1 MKKHY
6 LALIIAASLG
16 LTACGG
22 DSKTTGTPTVNPNIA
37 DSLKAETKVNFD
49 IISNPTAPIIVMP
62 TYLAMDQQDGTLSVE
77 SSAVDPTNLGDPL
90 VAMGETDGWSTS
102 QPIQI
107 SFTGNPLDPTTGSD
121 SFHLIKSGDP
131 TNLADTTQP
140 TELVADVDYKVM
152 ISGDTLTAILLKP
165 LDPASNYMFAVTNDL
180 LDSKGN
186 PVGMSNSYAAIK
198 ATTPPPSSALLPAQ
212 AITHATENEFSQV
225 GVDKSKIIFSSWFTT
240 ASVGDVLFAAKSATA
255 LAIQNGAE
263 SVWKGTAKAEDIT
276 PSQLSSLFKIDLPT
290 DAGKTVEGKGEI
302 YKGNITLPY
311 YLDIRPDHF
320 LTTPWQ
326 SGMPSLAKIQ
336 YVLTHGSD
344 ADKQAVQQQLNDLGV
359 DPQDLA
365 VVATDPKAQVRVL
378 SALTGAKITLA
389 DGKQLD
395 PQRIITRY
403 SPVPELKSV
412 QTFEYTLVLPT
423 KAECQQP
430 LTNAVTIY
438 QHGVTSSKDT
448 LTNEITIDQQS
459 RTNSKETQ
467 IKTTL
472 ADQLIG
478 NQCRAIFAIN
488 HPLHGDRGVAGQ
500 NAAENPSMYLNLASL
515 TVARDN
521 LRQSVTDVIN
531 LRASIGKIFAQMA
544 QAQMAQDPESIA
556 SLGVLNRLDPNVGVN
571 FVGHSLGA
579 ITGVDVANIANRSIG
594 NEVADKTFFNID
606 AVALANP
613 GAEIPYLLLNSQGFS
628 PLIKGSIVASVNKQ
642 FAAQCKADGKD
653 LNDCYSD
660 YEQALITAG
669 TPESLATLQA
679 LYASF
684 NQFAFAAQTVMD
696 TVDPINHSA
705 FVPKELP
712 VYLAQVKND
721 LVIPNYTPLGQTV
734 AGTDIPVP
742 YSPFTGTT
750 PLLKTLALTPTTVS
764 IKDTVVRNAALFN
777 AGGHSSL
784 LDPTPSGAVT
794 AEMQSEVYSFI
805 SSNGKELTISDNSVL
820 ESQP

>member
-22 DSKTTGTPTVNPNIA
+22 DSKTTGTPTVNPDIA

-212 AITHATENEFSQV
+212 AITHATENKFSQV

-263 SVWKGTAKAEDIT
+263 NVWKGTAKAEDIT

-423 KAECQQP
+423 KEECQQP
-430 LTNAVTIY
+430 FTNAVTIY
-438 QHGVTSSKDT
+438 QHGVTSSKET
-448 LTNEITIDQQS
+448 LTKS
-459 RTNSKETQ
+459 
-467 IKTTL
+467 TL

-500 NAAENPSMYLNLASL
+500 NAATNPSMYLNLASL

-544 QAQMAQDPESIA
+544 QDPESIA
-556 SLGVLNRLDPNVGVN
+556 SLGVLKRLDPTMGVN

-594 NEVADKTFFNID
+594 NEVADQTFFNID

-628 PLIKGSIVASVNKQ
+628 PLIKGSIVASVDKQ
-642 FAAQCKADGKD
+642 FAAQCGNTNLGVCYAVYQNK
-653 LNDCYSD
+653 LIND
-660 YEQALITAG
+660 G

-721 LVIPNYTPLGQTV
+721 QVIPNYTPLGQTV

-777 AGGHSSL
+777 AGVHSSL
-784 LDPTPSGAVT
+784 LDPKPSEAVT
-794 AEMQSEVYSFI
+794 AEMQSEVHSFI

-820 ESQP
+820 DSQP

>member
-22 DSKTTGTPTVNPNIA
+22 DSKTTGTPTVNPDIA

-107 SFTGNPLDPTTGSD
+107 NFTGNPLDPTTGSD

-131 TNLADTTQP
+131 TNQADTTQP
-140 TELVADVDYKVM
+140 TELVAGVDYQVM

-212 AITHATENEFSQV
+212 AITHATENEFAQV

-263 SVWKGTAKAEDIT
+263 NVWKGTAKAEDIT
-276 PSQLSSLFKIDLPT
+276 PSQLSSLFKIGSPT
-290 DAGKTVEGKGEI
+290 KAGKTVEGKGEI

-423 KAECQQP
+423 KEECQQP

-438 QHGVTSSKDT
+438 QHGVTSSKET
-448 LTNEITIDQQS
+448 LTKS
-459 RTNSKETQ
+459 
-467 IKTTL
+467 TL

-544 QAQMAQDPESIA
+544 QAPESIT
-556 SLGVLNRLDPNVGVN
+556 SLGALSRLNPTVGVN

-594 NEVADKTFFNID
+594 NEVADQTFFNID

-642 FAAQCKADGKD
+642 FAAQCGNTNLGVCYAVYQNK
-653 LNDCYSD
+653 LIND
-660 YEQALITAG
+660 G

-750 PLLKTLALTPTTVS
+750 PLLKTLALTPTTES
-764 IKDTVVRNAALFN
+764 IQDTVVRNAALFN

-784 LDPTPSGAVT
+784 LDPTPSGTVT
-794 AEMQSEVYSFI
+794 AEMQSEVHSFI

>member
-16 LTACGG
+16 LTACGS
-22 DSKTTGTPTVNPNIA
+22 DSKTTGTPTVNPDIA

-49 IISNPTAPIIVMP
+49 IISNPSAPIIVMP
-62 TYLAMDQQDGTLSVE
+62 TYLAMDQQDGTLNVE

-107 SFTGNPLDPTTGSD
+107 NFTGNPLDPTTGSD

-131 TNLADTTQP
+131 TNQAYTTQP
-140 TELVADVDYKVM
+140 TELVAGVDYQVM

-212 AITHATENEFSQV
+212 AITHATENEFAQV

-276 PSQLSSLFKIDLPT
+276 PSQLSSLFKIGSPT
-290 DAGKTVEGKGEI
+290 KAGKTVEGKGEI

-344 ADKQAVQQQLNDLGV
+344 ADKQAVQQQLNDLDV

-423 KAECQQP
+423 KTACQKSF
-430 LTNAVTIY
+430 TNAVTIY
-438 QHGVTSSKDT
+438 QHGVTSSKET
-448 LTNEITIDQQS
+448 LTDS
-459 RTNSKETQ
+459 A
-467 IKTTL
+467 L

-478 NQCRAIFAIN
+478 DQCRAIFAIN

-531 LRASIGKIFAQMA
+531 LRVSIGKIF
-544 QAQMAQDPESIA
+544 AQMAQDPESIA
-556 SLGVLNRLDPNVGVN
+556 SLGVLKRLDPNVGVN

-579 ITGVDVANIANRSIG
+579 ITGVDVANVANRSIG
-594 NEVADKTFFNID
+594 NEVADKTLFNID

-613 GAEIPYLLLNSQGFS
+613 GAEIPYLLLNSQDFS
-628 PLIKGSIVASVNKQ
+628 PLIKGSIVAGVNKQ

-750 PLLKTLALTPTTVS
+750 SLLKTSALTPTTVS
-764 IKDTVVRNAALFN
+764 IKDTVVRNATLFN
-777 AGGHSSL
+777 AGVHSSL
-784 LDPTPSGAVT
+784 LDPKPSKAVT
-794 AEMQSEVYSFI
+794 AEMQSEVHSFI

-820 ESQP
+820 DSQP

>member
-16 LTACGG
+16 LTACGS
-22 DSKTTGTPTVNPNIA
+22 DSKTTGTPTVNPDIA

-49 IISNPTAPIIVMP
+49 IISNPSAPIIVMP

-107 SFTGNPLDPTTGSD
+107 NFTGNPLDPTTGSD

-140 TELVADVDYKVM
+140 TELVLGVDYKVM

-263 SVWKGTAKAEDIT
+263 NVWKGTAKAEDIT

-290 DAGKTVEGKGEI
+290 DAGKTVDGKGEI

-423 KAECQQP
+423 KDECQQP

-438 QHGVTSSKDT
+438 QHGVTSSKET
-448 LTNEITIDQQS
+448 LTKS
-459 RTNSKETQ
+459 
-467 IKTTL
+467 TL

-544 QAQMAQDPESIA
+544 QTPESIA
-556 SLGVLNRLDPNVGVN
+556 SLGVLNRLDPSVGVN

-594 NEVADKTFFNID
+594 NEAADQNFFNID

-628 PLIKGSIVASVNKQ
+628 PLIKGSIVASVDKK
-642 FAAQCKADGKD
+642 FAAQCGNTNLGVCYAVYQNK
-653 LNDCYSD
+653 LIND
-660 YEQALITAG
+660 G

-750 PLLKTLALTPTTVS
+750 PLLKTLALTPTTDS
-764 IKDTVVRNAALFN
+764 IQGTVVRNAALFN

-794 AEMQSEVYSFI
+794 AEMQSEVHSFI

-820 ESQP
+820 DSQP

>member
-16 LTACGG
+16 LTACGS
-22 DSKTTGTPTVNPNIA
+22 DSKTTGTPTVNPDIA

-49 IISNPTAPIIVMP
+49 IISNPSAPIIVMP

-107 SFTGNPLDPTTGSD
+107 NFTGNPLDPTTGSD

-140 TELVADVDYKVM
+140 TELVAGVDYKVM

-263 SVWKGTAKAEDIT
+263 NVWKGTAKAEDIT

-438 QHGVTSSKDT
+438 QHGVTSSKET
-448 LTNEITIDQQS
+448 LTDS
-459 RTNSKETQ
+459 
-467 IKTTL
+467 TL

-500 NAAENPSMYLNLASL
+500 NAATNPSMYLNLASL

-544 QAQMAQDPESIA
+544 QAPKSIA

-594 NEVADKTFFNID
+594 NEVADQTFFNID

-642 FAAQCKADGKD
+642 FAAQCGNTNLGVCYAVYQNK
-653 LNDCYSD
+653 LIND
-660 YEQALITAG
+660 G

-721 LVIPNYTPLGQTV
+721 QVIPNYTPLGQTV
-734 AGTDIPVP
+734 ASTDIPVP

-750 PLLKTLALTPTTVS
+750 PLLKTLALTPTTVP

-784 LDPTPSGAVT
+784 LNPTPSGAVT
-794 AEMQSEVYSFI
+794 AEMQSEVHSFI
-805 SSNGKELTISDNSVL
+805 SSNGKELTINNHSVL
-820 ESQP
+820 DSQP

>member
-22 DSKTTGTPTVNPNIA
+22 DSKTTGTPTVNPDIA

-107 SFTGNPLDPTTGSD
+107 SFTGNPLDSTTGSD

-212 AITHATENEFSQV
+212 AITHATENEFAQI

-263 SVWKGTAKAEDIT
+263 SVWKGTAKAENIT
-276 PSQLSSLFKIDLPT
+276 PSQLNSLFKIDLPAYVRET
-290 DAGKTVEGKGEI
+290 KEHKGKI

-336 YVLTHGSD
+336 YILTHGND

-359 DPQDLA
+359 EPQDLA

-389 DGKQLD
+389 NGKQLD

-423 KAECQQP
+423 KTACQKSF
-430 LTNAVTIY
+430 TNAVTIY
-438 QHGVTSSKDT
+438 QHGVTSSKET
-448 LTNEITIDQQS
+448 LTDS
-459 RTNSKETQ
+459 A
-467 IKTTL
+467 L

-478 NQCRAIFAIN
+478 DQCRAIFAIN

-500 NAAENPSMYLNLASL
+500 NAATNPSMYLNLASL

-544 QAQMAQDPESIA
+544 QAPESIT
-556 SLGVLNRLDPNVGVN
+556 SLGALSRLNPTVGVN

-594 NEVADKTFFNID
+594 NEVADQTFFNID

-642 FAAQCKADGKD
+642 FAAQCGNTNLGVCYAVYQNK
-653 LNDCYSD
+653 LIND
-660 YEQALITAG
+660 G

-750 PLLKTLALTPTTVS
+750 PLLKTLALTPTTES
-764 IKDTVVRNAALFN
+764 IQDTVVRNAALFN

-784 LDPTPSGAVT
+784 LDPTPSGTVT
-794 AEMQSEVYSFI
+794 AEMQSEVHSFI

>member
-22 DSKTTGTPTVNPNIA
+22 DSKTTGTPTVNPDIA

-131 TNLADTTQP
+131 TNLANTTQP
-140 TELVADVDYKVM
+140 TELVAGVDYQVM
-152 ISGDTLTAILLKP
+152 ISGDTFTAILLKP

-212 AITHATENEFSQV
+212 AITHATENEFAQI

-276 PSQLSSLFKIDLPT
+276 PSQLSSLFKIGSPT
-290 DAGKTVEGKGEI
+290 KAGKTVEGKGEI

-326 SGMPSLAKIQ
+326 SSMPSLAKIQ
-336 YVLTHGSD
+336 YVLTHGND

-438 QHGVTSSKDT
+438 QHGVTSSKET
-448 LTNEITIDQQS
+448 LTKS
-459 RTNSKETQ
+459 A
-467 IKTTL
+467 L

-531 LRASIGKIFAQMA
+531 LRASIGKIFT
-544 QAQMAQDPESIA
+544 QMAQDPESIA

-579 ITGVDVANIANRSIG
+579 ITGVDVANVANRSIG

-653 LNDCYSD
+653 LDDCYSD

-684 NQFAFAAQTVMD
+684 SQFAFAAQTVMD

-721 LVIPNYTPLGQTV
+721 QVIPNYTPLGQTV

-750 PLLKTLALTPTTVS
+750 PLLKTLALTPTTES
-764 IKDTVVRNAALFN
+764 IKDTVIRNAALFN
-777 AGGHSSL
+777 AGSHSSL

-794 AEMQSEVYSFI
+794 AEMQSEVHSFI

>member
-22 DSKTTGTPTVNPNIA
+22 DSKTTGTPTVNPDIA

-107 SFTGNPLDPTTGSD
+107 NFTGNPLDPTTGSD

-140 TELVADVDYKVM
+140 TELVAGIDYKVM

-186 PVGMSNSYAAIK
+186 PVGMSNSYATIK

-212 AITHATENEFSQV
+212 AITHATENEFAQI

-263 SVWKGTAKAEDIT
+263 SVWKDTAKAEDIT
-276 PSQLSSLFKIDLPT
+276 PSQLSSLFKIGSPT

-302 YKGNITLPY
+302 YKGSITLPY

-378 SALTGAKITLA
+378 SALTGAKIILA

-423 KAECQQP
+423 KTACQKSF
-430 LTNAVTIY
+430 TNAVTIY
-438 QHGVTSSKDT
+438 QHGVTSSKET
-448 LTNEITIDQQS
+448 LTDS
-459 RTNSKETQ
+459 A
-467 IKTTL
+467 L

-478 NQCRAIFAIN
+478 DQCRAIFAIN

-500 NAAENPSMYLNLASL
+500 NAATNPSMYLNLASL

-531 LRASIGKIFAQMA
+531 LRASIGKIFT
-544 QAQMAQDPESIA
+544 QMAQDPESIA
-556 SLGVLNRLDPNVGVN
+556 SLGVLNRLNPTMGVN

-642 FAAQCKADGKD
+642 FAAQCKADGKALD
-653 LNDCYSD
+653 DCYSD

>member
-22 DSKTTGTPTVNPNIA
+22 DSKTTGTPTVNPDIA

-107 SFTGNPLDPTTGSD
+107 NFTGNPLDPTTGSD

-131 TNLADTTQP
+131 TNQADTTQP
-140 TELVADVDYKVM
+140 TELVAGVDYQVM

-212 AITHATENEFSQV
+212 AITHATENEFAQV

-263 SVWKGTAKAEDIT
+263 NVWKGTAKAEDIT
-276 PSQLSSLFKIDLPT
+276 PSQLSSLFKIGSPT
-290 DAGKTVEGKGEI
+290 KAGKTVEGKGEI

-438 QHGVTSSKDT
+438 QHGVTSSKET
-448 LTNEITIDQQS
+448 LTDS
-459 RTNSKETQ
+459 
-467 IKTTL
+467 TL

-500 NAAENPSMYLNLASL
+500 NAEKNPSMYLNLASL

-544 QAQMAQDPESIA
+544 RAPESIA
-556 SLGVLNRLDPNVGVN
+556 SLGVLNRLKPSVGVN

-594 NEVADKTFFNID
+594 NEVADQTFFNID

-628 PLIKGSIVASVNKQ
+628 PLIKGSIVASVDKQ
-642 FAAQCKADGKD
+642 FAAQCGNTNLGVCYAMYQNK
-653 LNDCYSD
+653 LIND
-660 YEQALITAG
+660 G

-750 PLLKTLALTPTTVS
+750 PLLKTLALTPTTES
-764 IKDTVVRNAALFN
+764 IQDTVVRNAALFN

-784 LDPTPSGAVT
+784 LDPTPSGTVT
-794 AEMQSEVYSFI
+794 AEMQSEVHSFI

>member
-22 DSKTTGTPTVNPNIA
+22 DSKTTGTPTVNPDIA

-107 SFTGNPLDPTTGSD
+107 NFTGNPLDPTTGSN

-140 TELVADVDYKVM
+140 TELVAGVDYQVM

-198 ATTPPPSSALLPAQ
+198 AATPPPSSALLPAQ
-212 AITHATENEFSQV
+212 AVTHATENEFAQV

-240 ASVGDVLFAAKSATA
+240 TSVGDVLFAAKSATA

-403 SPVPELKSV
+403 SPVPKLKSV

-448 LTNEITIDQQS
+448 LTNEITIHQQS
-459 RTNSKETQ
+459 RTNSKDTQ

-478 NQCRAIFAIN
+478 DQCRAIFAIN

-500 NAAENPSMYLNLASL
+500 NAATNPSMYLNLASL

-544 QAQMAQDPESIA
+544 QAPESIA
-556 SLGVLNRLDPNVGVN
+556 SLGVLKRLNPTMGVN

-594 NEVADKTFFNID
+594 NEVADQTFFNID

-613 GAEIPYLLLNSQGFS
+613 GAEIPYLLLNSQEFS
-628 PLIKGSIVASVNKQ
+628 SLIKGSIVASVDKQ
-642 FAAQCKADGKD
+642 FAAQCGNTNLGVCYAVYQNK
-653 LNDCYSD
+653 LIND
-660 YEQALITAG
+660 G

-721 LVIPNYTPLGQTV
+721 QVIPNYTPLGQTV
-734 AGTDIPVP
+734 ASTDIPVP

-750 PLLKTLALTPTTVS
+750 PLLKTLALTPTTVP

-784 LDPTPSGAVT
+784 LNPTPSGAVT
-794 AEMQSEVYSFI
+794 AEMQSEVHSFI
-805 SSNGKELTISDNSVL
+805 SSNGKELTISNHSVL
-820 ESQP
+820 DSQP

>member
-22 DSKTTGTPTVNPNIA
+22 DSKTTGTPTINPDIA

-131 TNLADTTQP
+131 TNQTDTTQP
-140 TELVADVDYKVM
+140 TELVAGVDYQVI

-212 AITHATENEFSQV
+212 AITHATENEFAQV

-276 PSQLSSLFKIDLPT
+276 PSQLSSLFKIGSPT
-290 DAGKTVEGKGEI
+290 DTGKTIDGKGEI

-344 ADKQAVQQQLNDLGV
+344 ADKQAVQQQLNALGI

-438 QHGVTSSKDT
+438 QHGVTSSKET
-448 LTNEITIDQQS
+448 LTDS
-459 RTNSKETQ
+459 A
-467 IKTTL
+467 L

-478 NQCRAIFAIN
+478 DQCRAIFAIN

-500 NAAENPSMYLNLASL
+500 NAATNPSMYLNLASL

-544 QAQMAQDPESIA
+544 QAPESIA
-556 SLGVLNRLDPNVGVN
+556 SLGVLKRLNPTMGVN

-594 NEVADKTFFNID
+594 NEVADQTFFNID

-628 PLIKGSIVASVNKQ
+628 PLIKGSIVASVDKQ
-642 FAAQCKADGKD
+642 FAAQCGNTNLGVCYALYQNK
-653 LNDCYSD
+653 LIND
-660 YEQALITAG
+660 G

-777 AGGHSSL
+777 AGVHSSL
-784 LDPTPSGAVT
+784 LDPKPSEAVT
-794 AEMQSEVYSFI
+794 AEMQSEVHSFI

-820 ESQP
+820 DSQP

>member
-1 MKKHY
+1 
-6 LALIIAASLG
+6 
-16 LTACGG
+16 
-22 DSKTTGTPTVNPNIA
+22 
-37 DSLKAETKVNFD
+37 
-49 IISNPTAPIIVMP
+49 
-62 TYLAMDQQDGTLSVE
+62 
-77 SSAVDPTNLGDPL
+77 
-90 VAMGETDGWSTS
+90 
-102 QPIQI
+102 
-107 SFTGNPLDPTTGSD
+107 
-121 SFHLIKSGDP
+121 
-131 TNLADTTQP
+131 
-140 TELVADVDYKVM
+140 
-152 ISGDTLTAILLKP
+152 
-165 LDPASNYMFAVTNDL
+165 
-180 LDSKGN
+180 
-186 PVGMSNSYAAIK
+186 MSN
-198 ATTPPPSSALLPAQ
+198 
-212 AITHATENEFSQV
+212 
-225 GVDKSKIIFSSWFTT
+225 
-240 ASVGDVLFAAKSATA
+240 
-255 LAIQNGAE
+255 
-263 SVWKGTAKAEDIT
+263 
-276 PSQLSSLFKIDLPT
+276 
-290 DAGKTVEGKGEI
+290 
-302 YKGNITLPY
+302 
-311 YLDIRPDHF
+311 
-320 LTTPWQ
+320 
-326 SGMPSLAKIQ
+326 
-336 YVLTHGSD
+336 
-344 ADKQAVQQQLNDLGV
+344 
-359 DPQDLA
+359 PQDLA
-365 VVATDPKAQVRVL
+365 VVATNPKAQVRVL
-378 SALTGAKITLA
+378 SALTGAKIILA

-412 QTFEYTLVLPT
+412 QTFEYILVLPT

-430 LTNAVTIY
+430 FTNAVTIY
-438 QHGVTSSKDT
+438 QHGVTSSKET
-448 LTNEITIDQQS
+448 LTNS
-459 RTNSKETQ
+459 
-467 IKTTL
+467 TL

-488 HPLHGDRGVAGQ
+488 HPLHGDCGVAGQ
-500 NAAENPSMYLNLASL
+500 NAATNPSMYLNLASL

-544 QAQMAQDPESIA
+544 QAPESIA
-556 SLGVLNRLDPNVGVN
+556 SLGVLKRLNPTMGVN

-594 NEVADKTFFNID
+594 NEVANQTFFNID

-628 PLIKGSIVASVNKQ
+628 PLIKGSIVASVDKQ
-642 FAAQCKADGKD
+642 FAAQCGNTNLGVCYAVYQNK
-653 LNDCYSD
+653 LIND
-660 YEQALITAG
+660 G

-777 AGGHSSL
+777 AGVHSSL
-784 LDPTPSGAVT
+784 LDPKPSEAVT
-794 AEMQSEVYSFI
+794 AEMQSEVHSFI

-820 ESQP
+820 DSQP

>member
-22 DSKTTGTPTVNPNIA
+22 DSKTTGTPTVNPDIA

-212 AITHATENEFSQV
+212 AITHATENEFAQV

-276 PSQLSSLFKIDLPT
+276 PSQLSSLFKIGSPT
-290 DAGKTVEGKGEI
+290 KAGKTVEGKGEI

-336 YVLTHGSD
+336 YVLTHGND

-438 QHGVTSSKDT
+438 QHGVTSSKET
-448 LTNEITIDQQS
+448 LTKS
-459 RTNSKETQ
+459 A
-467 IKTTL
+467 L

-478 NQCRAIFAIN
+478 DQCRAIFAIN

-500 NAAENPSMYLNLASL
+500 NAATNPSMYLNLASL

-544 QAQMAQDPESIA
+544 QAPESIA
-556 SLGVLNRLDPNVGVN
+556 SLGVLKRLNPTVGVN

-594 NEVADKTFFNID
+594 NEVADQTFFNID

-628 PLIKGSIVASVNKQ
+628 PLIKGSIVASVDKQ
-642 FAAQCKADGKD
+642 FAAQCGNTNLGICYAVYQNK
-653 LNDCYSD
+653 LIND
-660 YEQALITAG
+660 G

-764 IKDTVVRNAALFN
+764 IKDSIVRNAALFN
-777 AGGHSSL
+777 AGVHSSL
-784 LDPTPSGAVT
+784 LDPKPSEAVT
-794 AEMQSEVYSFI
+794 AEMQSEVHSFI

>member
-22 DSKTTGTPTVNPNIA
+22 DSKTTGTPTVNPDIA

-107 SFTGNPLDPTTGSD
+107 NFTGNPLDPTTGSD

-140 TELVADVDYKVM
+140 TELVAGVDYQVM

-263 SVWKGTAKAEDIT
+263 NVWKGTAKAEDIT

-438 QHGVTSSKDT
+438 QHGVTSSKET
-448 LTNEITIDQQS
+448 LTDS
-459 RTNSKETQ
+459 A
-467 IKTTL
+467 L

-478 NQCRAIFAIN
+478 DQCRAIFAIN

-500 NAAENPSMYLNLASL
+500 NAATNPSMYLNLASL

-544 QAQMAQDPESIA
+544 QAPESIA

-579 ITGVDVANIANRSIG
+579 ITGVDVANVANRSIG

-628 PLIKGSIVASVNKQ
+628 PLIKGSIVASVDKQ
-642 FAAQCKADGKD
+642 FAAQCGNTNLGVCYAVYQNK
-653 LNDCYSD
+653 LIND
-660 YEQALITAG
+660 G

-777 AGGHSSL
+777 AGVHSSL

-794 AEMQSEVYSFI
+794 AEMQSEVHSFI

-820 ESQP
+820 DSQP

>member
-22 DSKTTGTPTVNPNIA
+22 DSKTTGTPTVNPDIA

-140 TELVADVDYKVM
+140 TELVAGVDYKVM

-263 SVWKGTAKAEDIT
+263 NVWKGTAKAEDIT
-276 PSQLSSLFKIDLPT
+276 PSQLSSLFKINLPT
-290 DAGKTVEGKGEI
+290 DAGKTIEGKGEI

-438 QHGVTSSKDT
+438 QHGVTSSKET
-448 LTNEITIDQQS
+448 LTDS
-459 RTNSKETQ
+459 
-467 IKTTL
+467 TL

-500 NAAENPSMYLNLASL
+500 NAEKNPSMYLNLASL

-544 QAQMAQDPESIA
+544 QAPESIA
-556 SLGVLNRLDPNVGVN
+556 SLGVLNRLNPTVGVN

-594 NEVADKTFFNID
+594 NEVADQNFFNID

-653 LNDCYSD
+653 LDDCYSD

-696 TVDPINHSA
+696 TVDPINHSP

-764 IKDTVVRNAALFN
+764 IKDSIVRNAALFN
-777 AGGHSSL
+777 AGVHSSL
-784 LDPTPSGAVT
+784 LDPKPSEAVT
-794 AEMQSEVYSFI
+794 AEMQSEVHSFI

-820 ESQP
+820 DSQP

>member
-22 DSKTTGTPTVNPNIA
+22 DSKTTGTPTVNPDIA

-107 SFTGNPLDPTTGSD
+107 NFTGNPLDPTTGSD

-140 TELVADVDYKVM
+140 TELVAGVDYQVM

-180 LDSKGN
+180 LDSKSN

-198 ATTPPPSSALLPAQ
+198 ATTTPPSSALLPAQ
-212 AITHATENEFSQV
+212 AITHATENEFAQV
-225 GVDKSKIIFSSWFTT
+225 GIDKSKIIFSSWFTT

-531 LRASIGKIFAQMA
+531 LRASIGKIFSQMA

-653 LNDCYSD
+653 LDDCYSD

-684 NQFAFAAQTVMD
+684 SQFAFAAQTVMD

-721 LVIPNYTPLGQTV
+721 QVIPNYTPLGQTV

-750 PLLKTLALTPTTVS
+750 PLLKTLALTPTTES

-777 AGGHSSL
+777 AGSHSSL

-794 AEMQSEVYSFI
+794 AEMQSEVHSFI

-820 ESQP
+820 DSQP

>member
-22 DSKTTGTPTVNPNIA
+22 DSKTTGTPTVNPDIA

-212 AITHATENEFSQV
+212 AITHATENEFAQV

-276 PSQLSSLFKIDLPT
+276 PSQLSSLFKIGSPT
-290 DAGKTVEGKGEI
+290 KAGKTVEGKGEI

-412 QTFEYTLVLPT
+412 QTFEYTLILPT

-438 QHGVTSSKDT
+438 QHGVTSSKET
-448 LTNEITIDQQS
+448 LTKS
-459 RTNSKETQ
+459 A
-467 IKTTL
+467 L

-544 QAQMAQDPESIA
+544 QAPESIT
-556 SLGVLNRLDPNVGVN
+556 SLGALSRLNPTVGVN

-594 NEVADKTFFNID
+594 NEVADQTFFNID

-653 LNDCYSD
+653 LDDCYSD

-721 LVIPNYTPLGQTV
+721 QVIPNYTPLGQTV

-750 PLLKTLALTPTTVS
+750 PLLKTLALTPTTDS
-764 IKDTVVRNAALFN
+764 IQDSVIRNAALFN
-777 AGGHSSL
+777 AGSHSSL

-794 AEMQSEVYSFI
+794 AEMQSEVHSFI

>member
-22 DSKTTGTPTVNPNIA
+22 DSKTTGTPTVNPDIA

-107 SFTGNPLDPTTGSD
+107 NFTGNPLDPTTGSN

-140 TELVADVDYKVM
+140 TELVAGVDYQVM

-198 ATTPPPSSALLPAQ
+198 AATPPPSSALLPAQ
-212 AITHATENEFSQV
+212 AVTHATENEFAQV

-344 ADKQAVQQQLNDLGV
+344 ADKQTVQQQLNDLGV

-438 QHGVTSSKDT
+438 QHGVTSSKET
-448 LTNEITIDQQS
+448 LTDS
-459 RTNSKETQ
+459 A
-467 IKTTL
+467 L

-478 NQCRAIFAIN
+478 DQCRAIFAIN

-500 NAAENPSMYLNLASL
+500 NAATNPSMYLNLASL

-544 QAQMAQDPESIA
+544 QAPESIA
-556 SLGVLNRLDPNVGVN
+556 SLGVLKRLNPTMGVN

-594 NEVADKTFFNID
+594 NEVADQTFFNID

-628 PLIKGSIVASVNKQ
+628 SLIKGSIVASVDKQ
-642 FAAQCKADGKD
+642 FAAQCGNTNLGVCYAVYQNK
-653 LNDCYSD
+653 LIND
-660 YEQALITAG
+660 G

-777 AGGHSSL
+777 AGVHSSL
-784 LDPTPSGAVT
+784 LDPKPSEAVT
-794 AEMQSEVYSFI
+794 AEMQSEVHSFI

-820 ESQP
+820 DSQP

>member
-22 DSKTTGTPTVNPNIA
+22 DSKTTGTPTVNPEIA

-107 SFTGNPLDPTTGSD
+107 NFTGNPLDPTTGSN

-140 TELVADVDYKVM
+140 TELVAGVDYQVM

-212 AITHATENEFSQV
+212 AITHATENEFAQV

-438 QHGVTSSKDT
+438 QHGVTSSKET
-448 LTNEITIDQQS
+448 LTDS
-459 RTNSKETQ
+459 A
-467 IKTTL
+467 L

-478 NQCRAIFAIN
+478 DQCRAIFAIN

-500 NAAENPSMYLNLASL
+500 NAATNPSMYLNLASL

-544 QAQMAQDPESIA
+544 QAPESIA
-556 SLGVLNRLDPNVGVN
+556 SLGVLKRLNPTMGVN

-594 NEVADKTFFNID
+594 NEVADQTFFNID

-628 PLIKGSIVASVNKQ
+628 PLIKGSIVASVDKQ
-642 FAAQCKADGKD
+642 FAAQCGNTNLGVCYAVYQNK
-653 LNDCYSD
+653 LIND
-660 YEQALITAG
+660 G

-794 AEMQSEVYSFI
+794 AEMQSEVHSFI
-805 SSNGKELTISDNSVL
+805 SSNGKELTISDDSVL

>member
-22 DSKTTGTPTVNPNIA
+22 DSKTTGTPTVNPDIA

-107 SFTGNPLDPTTGSD
+107 SFTGNPLDSTTGSD

-212 AITHATENEFSQV
+212 AITHATENEFAQI

-263 SVWKGTAKAEDIT
+263 SVWKGTAKAENIT
-276 PSQLSSLFKIDLPT
+276 PSQLNSLFKIDLPAYVRET
-290 DAGKTVEGKGEI
+290 KEHKGKI

-336 YVLTHGSD
+336 YVLTHGSN

-438 QHGVTSSKDT
+438 QHGVTSSKET
-448 LTNEITIDQQS
+448 LTDS
-459 RTNSKETQ
+459 A
-467 IKTTL
+467 L

-478 NQCRAIFAIN
+478 DQCRAIFAIN

-500 NAAENPSMYLNLASL
+500 NAATNPSMYLNLASL

-594 NEVADKTFFNID
+594 NEVADQTFFNID

-653 LNDCYSD
+653 LDDCYSD

-684 NQFAFAAQTVMD
+684 SQFAFAAQTVMD

-721 LVIPNYTPLGQTV
+721 QVIPNYTPLGQTV

-750 PLLKTLALTPTTVS
+750 PLLKTLALTPTTES

-784 LDPTPSGAVT
+784 LDPTPSGTVT
-794 AEMQSEVYSFI
+794 AEMQSEVHSFI
-805 SSNGKELTISDNSVL
+805 SSSGKELTISDNSVL

>member
-22 DSKTTGTPTVNPNIA
+22 DSKTTGTPTVNPDIA

-107 SFTGNPLDPTTGSD
+107 NFTGNPLDPTTGSD

-140 TELVADVDYKVM
+140 TELVAGVDYQVM

-263 SVWKGTAKAEDIT
+263 NVWKGTAKAEDIT

-311 YLDIRPDHF
+311 YLDISPDHF

-438 QHGVTSSKDT
+438 QHGVTSSKET
-448 LTNEITIDQQS
+448 LTDS
-459 RTNSKETQ
+459 
-467 IKTTL
+467 TL

-500 NAAENPSMYLNLASL
+500 NAATNPSMYLNLASL

-544 QAQMAQDPESIA
+544 QAPESIA
-556 SLGVLNRLDPNVGVN
+556 SLGVLNRLDPTVGVN

-594 NEVADKTFFNID
+594 NEVADQTFFNID

-642 FAAQCKADGKD
+642 FAAQCGNTNLGVCYAMYQNK
-653 LNDCYSD
+653 LIND
-660 YEQALITAG
+660 G

-696 TVDPINHSA
+696 TVDPINHSV

-750 PLLKTLALTPTTVS
+750 PLLKTLALTPTTES
-764 IKDTVVRNAALFN
+764 IQDTVVRNAALFN

-784 LDPTPSGAVT
+784 LDPTPSGTVT
-794 AEMQSEVYSFI
+794 AEMQSEVHSFI

>member
-22 DSKTTGTPTVNPNIA
+22 DSKTTGTPTVNPDIA

-107 SFTGNPLDPTTGSD
+107 NFTGNPLDPTTGNN

-131 TNLADTTQP
+131 TNQADTTQP
-140 TELVADVDYKVM
+140 TELVAGVDYQVM

-212 AITHATENEFSQV
+212 AITHATENEFAQV

-263 SVWKGTAKAEDIT
+263 NVWKGTAKAEDIT

-365 VVATDPKAQVRVL
+365 VVGTDPKAQVRVL

-438 QHGVTSSKDT
+438 QHGVTNSKD
-448 LTNEITIDQQS
+448 
-459 RTNSKETQ
+459 TQ

-478 NQCRAIFAIN
+478 DQCRAIFAIN

-500 NAAENPSMYLNLASL
+500 NAATNPSMYLNLASL

-544 QAQMAQDPESIA
+544 QAPESIA
-556 SLGVLNRLDPNVGVN
+556 SLGVLNRLNPTVGVN

-594 NEVADKTFFNID
+594 NEVADQTFFNID

-613 GAEIPYLLLNSQGFS
+613 GAEIPYLLLNSQEFS
-628 PLIKGSIVASVNKQ
+628 SLIKGSIVASVDKQ
-642 FAAQCKADGKD
+642 FAAQCGNTNLGVCYAVYQNK
-653 LNDCYSD
+653 LIND
-660 YEQALITAG
+660 G

-721 LVIPNYTPLGQTV
+721 QVIPNYTPLGQTV
-734 AGTDIPVP
+734 ASTDIPVP

-750 PLLKTLALTPTTVS
+750 PLLKTLALTPTTVP

-784 LDPTPSGAVT
+784 LNPTPSGAVT
-794 AEMQSEVYSFI
+794 AEMQSEVHSFI
-805 SSNGKELTISDNSVL
+805 SSNGKELTISNHSVL
-820 ESQP
+820 DSQP

>member
-22 DSKTTGTPTVNPNIA
+22 DSKTTGTPTVNPDIA

-180 LDSKGN
+180 LDSKSN

-212 AITHATENEFSQV
+212 AITHATENKFSQV

-263 SVWKGTAKAEDIT
+263 NVWKGTAKAEDIT

-359 DPQDLA
+359 DTQDLA

-653 LNDCYSD
+653 LDDCYSD

-684 NQFAFAAQTVMD
+684 SQFAFAAQTVMD

-721 LVIPNYTPLGQTV
+721 QVIPNYTPLGQTV

-777 AGGHSSL
+777 AGVHSSL
-784 LDPTPSGAVT
+784 LDPKPSEAVT
-794 AEMQSEVYSFI
+794 AEMQSEVHSFI

>member
-22 DSKTTGTPTVNPNIA
+22 DSKTTGTPTVNPDIA

-107 SFTGNPLDPTTGSD
+107 NFTGNPLDPTTGSN

-140 TELVADVDYKVM
+140 TELVAGVDYQVM

-198 ATTPPPSSALLPAQ
+198 AATPPPSSALLPAQ
-212 AITHATENEFSQV
+212 AVTHATENEFAQV

-438 QHGVTSSKDT
+438 QHGVTSSKET
-448 LTNEITIDQQS
+448 LTDS
-459 RTNSKETQ
+459 A
-467 IKTTL
+467 L

-478 NQCRAIFAIN
+478 DQCRAIFAIN

-500 NAAENPSMYLNLASL
+500 NAATNPSMYLNLASL

-544 QAQMAQDPESIA
+544 QAPESIA
-556 SLGVLNRLDPNVGVN
+556 SLGVLKRLNPTMGVN

-594 NEVADKTFFNID
+594 NEVADQTFFNID

-628 PLIKGSIVASVNKQ
+628 PLIKGSIVASVDKQ
-642 FAAQCKADGKD
+642 FAAQCGNTNLGVCYALYQNK
-653 LNDCYSD
+653 LIND
-660 YEQALITAG
+660 G

-750 PLLKTLALTPTTVS
+750 PLLKTLTLTPTTVS

-794 AEMQSEVYSFI
+794 AEMQSEVHSFI
-805 SSNGKELTISDNSVL
+805 SSNGKELTISDDSVL

>member
-22 DSKTTGTPTVNPNIA
+22 DSKTTGTPTVNPDIA

-240 ASVGDVLFAAKSATA
+240 ASVGDALFAAKSATA

-263 SVWKGTAKAEDIT
+263 NVWKGTAKAEDIT

-438 QHGVTSSKDT
+438 QHGVTSSKET
-448 LTNEITIDQQS
+448 LTKS
-459 RTNSKETQ
+459 A
-467 IKTTL
+467 L

-500 NAAENPSMYLNLASL
+500 NAATNPSMYLNLASL

-544 QAQMAQDPESIA
+544 QAPESIA
-556 SLGVLNRLDPNVGVN
+556 SLGVLKRLNPTMGVN

-594 NEVADKTFFNID
+594 NEVADQNFFNID
-606 AVALANP
+606 VVALANP

-642 FAAQCKADGKD
+642 FAAQCGNTNLGVCYALYQNK
-653 LNDCYSD
+653 LIND
-660 YEQALITAG
+660 G

-721 LVIPNYTPLGQTV
+721 QVIPNYTPLGQTV

-777 AGGHSSL
+777 AGVHSSL
-784 LDPTPSGAVT
+784 LDPKPSEAVT
-794 AEMQSEVYSFI
+794 AEMQSEVHSFI

-820 ESQP
+820 DSQP

>member
-6 LALIIAASLG
+6 LALIIVASLG

-22 DSKTTGTPTVNPNIA
+22 DSKTTGTPTVNPDIA

-107 SFTGNPLDPTTGSD
+107 NFTGNPLDPTTGSD

-131 TNLADTTQP
+131 TNQADTTQP
-140 TELVADVDYKVM
+140 TELVAGVDYQVM

-198 ATTPPPSSALLPAQ
+198 ATPPPPSSALLPAQ
-212 AITHATENEFSQV
+212 AITHATENEFAQV

-276 PSQLSSLFKIDLPT
+276 PSQLSSLFKIGSPT
-290 DAGKTVEGKGEI
+290 KAGKTVEGKGEI

-311 YLDIRPDHF
+311 YLDIRLDHF

-438 QHGVTSSKDT
+438 QHGVTSSKET
-448 LTNEITIDQQS
+448 LTDS
-459 RTNSKETQ
+459 A
-467 IKTTL
+467 L

-544 QAQMAQDPESIA
+544 QAPESIT
-556 SLGVLNRLDPNVGVN
+556 SLGALSRLNPTVGVN

-594 NEVADKTFFNID
+594 NEVADQTFFNID

-642 FAAQCKADGKD
+642 FAAQCGNTN
-653 LNDCYSD
+653 LGVCYAV
-660 YEQALITAG
+660 YQNKLINYG

-764 IKDTVVRNAALFN
+764 IKDSIVRNAALFN
-777 AGGHSSL
+777 AGVHSSL
-784 LDPTPSGAVT
+784 LDPKPSEAVT
-794 AEMQSEVYSFI
+794 AEMQSEVHSFI

-820 ESQP
+820 DSQP

>member
-6 LALIIAASLG
+6 LALIITASLG

-22 DSKTTGTPTVNPNIA
+22 DSKTTGTPTVNPDIA

-107 SFTGNPLDPTTGSD
+107 NFTGNPLDPTTGSD

-131 TNLADTTQP
+131 TNQADTTQP
-140 TELVADVDYKVM
+140 TELVAGVDYQVM

-212 AITHATENEFSQV
+212 AITHATENEFAQV

-276 PSQLSSLFKIDLPT
+276 PSQLSSLFKIGSPT
-290 DAGKTVEGKGEI
+290 KAGKTVEGKGEI

-336 YVLTHGSD
+336 YVLIHGSD

-359 DPQDLA
+359 NPQDLA

-412 QTFEYTLVLPT
+412 QTFEYTLILPT

-438 QHGVTSSKDT
+438 QHGVTSSKET
-448 LTNEITIDQQS
+448 LTKS
-459 RTNSKETQ
+459 A
-467 IKTTL
+467 L

-544 QAQMAQDPESIA
+544 QAPESIT
-556 SLGVLNRLDPNVGVN
+556 SLGALSRLNPTVGVN

-594 NEVADKTFFNID
+594 NEVADQTFFNID

-653 LNDCYSD
+653 LDDCYSN

-721 LVIPNYTPLGQTV
+721 QVIPNYTPLGQTV

-750 PLLKTLALTPTTVS
+750 PLLKTLALTPTTDS
-764 IKDTVVRNAALFN
+764 IQDTVIRNAALFN
-777 AGGHSSL
+777 AGSHSSL

-794 AEMQSEVYSFI
+794 AEMQSEVHSFI

>member
-22 DSKTTGTPTVNPNIA
+22 DSKTTGTPTVNPDIA

-263 SVWKGTAKAEDIT
+263 NVWKGTAKAEDIT

-326 SGMPSLAKIQ
+326 SSMPSLAKIQ

-403 SPVPELKSV
+403 SPIPELKSV

-448 LTNEITIDQQS
+448 LTNEITIVQQS

-478 NQCRAIFAIN
+478 DQCRAIFAIN

-500 NAAENPSMYLNLASL
+500 NAATNPSMYLNLASL

-544 QAQMAQDPESIA
+544 QAPESIA
-556 SLGVLNRLDPNVGVN
+556 SLGVLNRLNPTMGVN

-594 NEVADKTFFNID
+594 NEVADQTFFNID

-628 PLIKGSIVASVNKQ
+628 PLIKGSIVASVDKQ
-642 FAAQCKADGKD
+642 FAAQCGNTNLGVCYAVYQNK
-653 LNDCYSD
+653 LIND
-660 YEQALITAG
+660 G

-777 AGGHSSL
+777 AGVHSSL
-784 LDPTPSGAVT
+784 LDPKPSEAVT
-794 AEMQSEVYSFI
+794 AEMQSEVHSFI
-805 SSNGKELTISDNSVL
+805 SSNGKELTISDDSVL

>member
-16 LTACGG
+16 LTACGS
-22 DSKTTGTPTVNPNIA
+22 DSKTTGTPTVNPDIA

-49 IISNPTAPIIVMP
+49 IISNPSAPIIVMP

-107 SFTGNPLDPTTGSD
+107 NFTGNPLDPTTGSD

-131 TNLADTTQP
+131 TNQAYTTQP
-140 TELVADVDYKVM
+140 TELVAGVDYQVM

-212 AITHATENEFSQV
+212 AITHATENEFAQV

-276 PSQLSSLFKIDLPT
+276 PSQLSSLFKIGSPT
-290 DAGKTVEGKGEI
+290 KAGKTVEGKGEI

-344 ADKQAVQQQLNDLGV
+344 ADKQAVQQQLNDLDV

-423 KAECQQP
+423 KTACQKSF
-430 LTNAVTIY
+430 TNAVTIY
-438 QHGVTSSKDT
+438 QHGVTSSKET
-448 LTNEITIDQQS
+448 LTDS
-459 RTNSKETQ
+459 A
-467 IKTTL
+467 L

-478 NQCRAIFAIN
+478 DQCRAIFAIN

-531 LRASIGKIFAQMA
+531 LRVSIGKIF
-544 QAQMAQDPESIA
+544 AQMAQDPESIA
-556 SLGVLNRLDPNVGVN
+556 SLGVLKRLNPTVGVN

-594 NEVADKTFFNID
+594 NEVADKTLFNID

-613 GAEIPYLLLNSQGFS
+613 GAEIPYLLLNSQDFS
-628 PLIKGSIVASVNKQ
+628 PLIKGSIVAGVNKQ

-777 AGGHSSL
+777 AGVHSSL
-784 LDPTPSGAVT
+784 LDPKPSKAVT
-794 AEMQSEVYSFI
+794 AEMQSEVHSFI

-820 ESQP
+820 DSQP

>member
-22 DSKTTGTPTVNPNIA
+22 DSKTTGTPTVNPDIA

-107 SFTGNPLDPTTGSD
+107 NFTGNPLDPTTGSN

-140 TELVADVDYKVM
+140 TELVAGVDYQVM

-198 ATTPPPSSALLPAQ
+198 AATPPPSSALLPAQ
-212 AITHATENEFSQV
+212 AVTHATENEFAQV

-276 PSQLSSLFKIDLPT
+276 PSQLSSLFKIGSPT
-290 DAGKTVEGKGEI
+290 KAGKTVEGKGEI

-438 QHGVTSSKDT
+438 QHGVTSSKET
-448 LTNEITIDQQS
+448 LIDS
-459 RTNSKETQ
+459 
-467 IKTTL
+467 TL

-500 NAAENPSMYLNLASL
+500 NAATNPSMYLNLASL

-531 LRASIGKIFAQMA
+531 LRASIGRIF
-544 QAQMAQDPESIA
+544 AQMAQDPESIA
-556 SLGVLNRLDPNVGVN
+556 SLGALSRLNPTVGVN

-594 NEVADKTFFNID
+594 NEVADQTFFNID

-628 PLIKGSIVASVNKQ
+628 PLIKGSIVASVDKK
-642 FAAQCKADGKD
+642 FAAQCGNTNLGVCYAVYQNK
-653 LNDCYSD
+653 LIND
-660 YEQALITAG
+660 G
-669 TPESLATLQA
+669 TPESLVTLQA

-794 AEMQSEVYSFI
+794 AEMQSEVHSFI
-805 SSNGKELTISDNSVL
+805 SSNGKELTISDDSVL

>member
-22 DSKTTGTPTVNPNIA
+22 DSKTTGTPTVNPDIA

-107 SFTGNPLDPTTGSD
+107 NFTGNPLDPTTGSN

-140 TELVADVDYKVM
+140 TELVAGVDYQVM

-198 ATTPPPSSALLPAQ
+198 AATPPPSSALLPAQ
-212 AITHATENEFSQV
+212 AVTHATENEFAQV

-423 KAECQQP
+423 KTACQKSF
-430 LTNAVTIY
+430 TNAVTIY
-438 QHGVTSSKDT
+438 QHGVTSSKET
-448 LTNEITIDQQS
+448 LTDS
-459 RTNSKETQ
+459 A
-467 IKTTL
+467 L

-478 NQCRAIFAIN
+478 DQCRAIFAIN

-531 LRASIGKIFAQMA
+531 LRASIGKIFT
-544 QAQMAQDPESIA
+544 QMAQDPESIA

-579 ITGVDVANIANRSIG
+579 ITGVDVANVANRSIG

-653 LNDCYSD
+653 LDDCYSD

-721 LVIPNYTPLGQTV
+721 QVIPNYTPLGQTV

-750 PLLKTLALTPTTVS
+750 PLLKTLALTPTTDS
-764 IKDTVVRNAALFN
+764 IQGTVVRNAALFN
-777 AGGHSSL
+777 AGSHSSL

-794 AEMQSEVYSFI
+794 AEMQSEVHSFI
-805 SSNGKELTISDNSVL
+805 NSNGKELTISDNSVL
-820 ESQP
+820 DSQP

>member
-22 DSKTTGTPTVNPNIA
+22 DSKTTGTPTVNPDIA

-240 ASVGDVLFAAKSATA
+240 ASVGDALFAAKSATA

-263 SVWKGTAKAEDIT
+263 NVWKGTAKAEDIT

-290 DAGKTVEGKGEI
+290 NAGKTVEGKGEI

-344 ADKQAVQQQLNDLGV
+344 ADKQAVQQQLNDLGI

-438 QHGVTSSKDT
+438 QHGVTSSKET
-448 LTNEITIDQQS
+448 LTKS
-459 RTNSKETQ
+459 A
-467 IKTTL
+467 L

-556 SLGVLNRLDPNVGVN
+556 SLGVLNRLNPTVGVN

-594 NEVADKTFFNID
+594 NEVADQNFFNID

-653 LNDCYSD
+653 LDDCYSD

-684 NQFAFAAQTVMD
+684 SQFAFAAQTVMD

-721 LVIPNYTPLGQTV
+721 QVIPNYTPLGQTV

-750 PLLKTLALTPTTVS
+750 PLLKTLALTPTTES
-764 IKDTVVRNAALFN
+764 IQDTVVRNAALFN
-777 AGGHSSL
+777 AGSHSSL

-794 AEMQSEVYSFI
+794 AEMQSEVHSFI

-820 ESQP
+820 DSQP

>member
-22 DSKTTGTPTVNPNIA
+22 DSKTTGTPTVNPDIA

-107 SFTGNPLDPTTGSD
+107 NFTGNPLDPTTGSD

-131 TNLADTTQP
+131 TNLANTTQP
-140 TELVADVDYKVM
+140 TELVAGVDYQVM

-212 AITHATENEFSQV
+212 AITHATENEFAQV

-263 SVWKGTAKAEDIT
+263 NVWKGTAKAEDIT

-438 QHGVTSSKDT
+438 QHGVTSSKET
-448 LTNEITIDQQS
+448 LTDS
-459 RTNSKETQ
+459 A
-467 IKTTL
+467 L

-478 NQCRAIFAIN
+478 DQCRAIFAIN

-500 NAAENPSMYLNLASL
+500 NAATNPSMYLNLASL

-544 QAQMAQDPESIA
+544 QAPESIA

-579 ITGVDVANIANRSIG
+579 ITGVDVANVANRSIG

-628 PLIKGSIVASVNKQ
+628 PLIKGSIVASVDKQ
-642 FAAQCKADGKD
+642 FAAQCGNTNLGVCYAVYQNK
-653 LNDCYSD
+653 LIND
-660 YEQALITAG
+660 G

-777 AGGHSSL
+777 AGVHSSL

-794 AEMQSEVYSFI
+794 AEMQSEVHSFI

-820 ESQP
+820 DSQP

>member
-22 DSKTTGTPTVNPNIA
+22 DSKTTGTPTVNPDIA

-240 ASVGDVLFAAKSATA
+240 ASVGDALFAAKSATA

-263 SVWKGTAKAEDIT
+263 NVWKGTAKAEDIT

-438 QHGVTSSKDT
+438 QHGVTSSKET
-448 LTNEITIDQQS
+448 LTKS
-459 RTNSKETQ
+459 A
-467 IKTTL
+467 L

-500 NAAENPSMYLNLASL
+500 NAATNPSMYLNLASL

-544 QAQMAQDPESIA
+544 QAPESIA
-556 SLGVLNRLDPNVGVN
+556 SLGVLKRLNPTMGVN

-594 NEVADKTFFNID
+594 NEVADQNFFNID

-642 FAAQCKADGKD
+642 FAAQCGNTNLGVCYALYQNK
-653 LNDCYSD
+653 LIND
-660 YEQALITAG
+660 G

-721 LVIPNYTPLGQTV
+721 QVIPNYTPLGQTV

-777 AGGHSSL
+777 AGVHSSL
-784 LDPTPSGAVT
+784 LDPKPSEAVT
-794 AEMQSEVYSFI
+794 AEMQSEVHSFI

-820 ESQP
+820 DSQP

>member
-22 DSKTTGTPTVNPNIA
+22 DSKTTGTPTVNPDIA

-107 SFTGNPLDPTTGSD
+107 NFTGNPLDPTTGSD

-140 TELVADVDYKVM
+140 TELVAGVDYQVM

-198 ATTPPPSSALLPAQ
+198 AATPLPSSALLPAQ
-212 AITHATENEFSQV
+212 AVTHATENEFAQV

-263 SVWKGTAKAEDIT
+263 SVWKGTAKAEHIT
-276 PSQLSSLFKIDLPT
+276 PSQLSSLFKIGSPT

-302 YKGNITLPY
+302 YKGSITLPY

-423 KAECQQP
+423 KTACQKSF
-430 LTNAVTIY
+430 TNAVTIY
-438 QHGVTSSKDT
+438 QHGVTSSKET
-448 LTNEITIDQQS
+448 LTDS
-459 RTNSKETQ
+459 A
-467 IKTTL
+467 L

-478 NQCRAIFAIN
+478 DQCRAIFAIN

-500 NAAENPSMYLNLASL
+500 NAATNPSMYLNLASL

-544 QAQMAQDPESIA
+544 QAQRAQAPESIA

-579 ITGVDVANIANRSIG
+579 ITGVDVANVANRSIG
-594 NEVADKTFFNID
+594 NEVADQTFFNID

-628 PLIKGSIVASVNKQ
+628 PLIKGSIVASVDKQ
-642 FAAQCKADGKD
+642 FAAQCGNTNLGVCYALYQNK
-653 LNDCYSD
+653 LIND
-660 YEQALITAG
+660 G

-777 AGGHSSL
+777 AGVHSSL
-784 LDPTPSGAVT
+784 LDPKPSEAVT
-794 AEMQSEVYSFI
+794 AEMQSEVHSFI
-805 SSNGKELTISDNSVL
+805 SSNGKELTISDDSVL
-820 ESQP
+820 DSQP

>member
-16 LTACGG
+16 LTACGS
-22 DSKTTGTPTVNPNIA
+22 DSKTTGTPTVNLDIA

-49 IISNPTAPIIVMP
+49 IISNPSAPIIVMP

-107 SFTGNPLDPTTGSD
+107 NFTGNPLDPTTGSD

-131 TNLADTTQP
+131 TNQAYTTQP
-140 TELVADVDYKVM
+140 TELVAGVDYQVM

-212 AITHATENEFSQV
+212 AITHATENEFAQV

-276 PSQLSSLFKIDLPT
+276 PSQLSSLFKIGSPT
-290 DAGKTVEGKGEI
+290 KAGKTVEGKGEI

-344 ADKQAVQQQLNDLGV
+344 ADKQAVQQQLNDLDV

-423 KAECQQP
+423 KTACQKSF
-430 LTNAVTIY
+430 TNAVTIY
-438 QHGVTSSKDT
+438 QHGVTSSKET
-448 LTNEITIDQQS
+448 LTDS
-459 RTNSKETQ
+459 A
-467 IKTTL
+467 L

-478 NQCRAIFAIN
+478 DQCRAIFAIN

-531 LRASIGKIFAQMA
+531 LRVSIGKIF
-544 QAQMAQDPESIA
+544 AQMAQDPESIA
-556 SLGVLNRLDPNVGVN
+556 SLGVLKRLNPTVGVN

-594 NEVADKTFFNID
+594 NEVADKTLFNID

-613 GAEIPYLLLNSQGFS
+613 GAEIPYLLLNSQDFS
-628 PLIKGSIVASVNKQ
+628 PLIKGSIVAGVNKQ

-777 AGGHSSL
+777 AGVHSSL
-784 LDPTPSGAVT
+784 LDPKPSEAVT
-794 AEMQSEVYSFI
+794 AEMQSEVHSFI

-820 ESQP
+820 DSQP

>member
-22 DSKTTGTPTVNPNIA
+22 DSKTTGTPTVNPDIA

-140 TELVADVDYKVM
+140 TELVAGVDYQVM

-212 AITHATENEFSQV
+212 AITHATENEFAQI

-263 SVWKGTAKAEDIT
+263 SVWKGTAKAENIT
-276 PSQLSSLFKIDLPT
+276 PSQLNSLFKIDLPAYVRET
-290 DAGKTVEGKGEI
+290 KEHKGKI

-336 YVLTHGSD
+336 YVLTHGND

-423 KAECQQP
+423 KTACQKP
-430 LTNAVTIY
+430 FTNAVTIY
-438 QHGVTSSKDT
+438 QHGVTSSKET
-448 LTNEITIDQQS
+448 LTDS
-459 RTNSKETQ
+459 A
-467 IKTTL
+467 L

-478 NQCRAIFAIN
+478 DQCRAIFAIN

-500 NAAENPSMYLNLASL
+500 NAATNPSMYLNLASL

-544 QAQMAQDPESIA
+544 QAPESIA
-556 SLGVLNRLDPNVGVN
+556 SLGVLKRLNPTMGVN

-594 NEVADKTFFNID
+594 NEVADQTFFNID

-628 PLIKGSIVASVNKQ
+628 PLIKGSIVASVDKQ
-642 FAAQCKADGKD
+642 FAAQCGNTNLGVCYALYQNK
-653 LNDCYSD
+653 LIND
-660 YEQALITAG
+660 G

-777 AGGHSSL
+777 AGVHSSL
-784 LDPTPSGAVT
+784 LDPKPSEAVT
-794 AEMQSEVYSFI
+794 AEMQSEVHSFI

-820 ESQP
+820 DSQP

>member
-22 DSKTTGTPTVNPNIA
+22 DSKTTGTPTVNPDIA

-140 TELVADVDYKVM
+140 TELVVDVDYKVM

-263 SVWKGTAKAEDIT
+263 NVWKGTAKAEDIT
-276 PSQLSSLFKIDLPT
+276 PSQLSSLFKIGSPT

-336 YVLTHGSD
+336 YVLIHGSD

-423 KAECQQP
+423 KDECQQP

-438 QHGVTSSKDT
+438 QHGVTSSKET
-448 LTNEITIDQQS
+448 LTDS
-459 RTNSKETQ
+459 
-467 IKTTL
+467 TL

-500 NAAENPSMYLNLASL
+500 NAATNPSMYLNLASL

-544 QAQMAQDPESIA
+544 QAPESIA
-556 SLGVLNRLDPNVGVN
+556 SLGVLNRLDPSVGVN

-594 NEVADKTFFNID
+594 NEAADQNFFNID

-653 LNDCYSD
+653 LDDCYSD
-660 YEQALITAG
+660 YEQALIAAG

-777 AGGHSSL
+777 AGVHSSL

>member
-6 LALIIAASLG
+6 LALIITASLG

-22 DSKTTGTPTVNPNIA
+22 DSKTTGTPTVNPDIA

-62 TYLAMDQQDGTLSVE
+62 TYLVMDQQDGTLSIE

-107 SFTGNPLDPTTGSD
+107 NFTGNPLDPTTGSN

-140 TELVADVDYKVM
+140 TELVAGVDYQVM

-198 ATTPPPSSALLPAQ
+198 AATPPPSSALLPAQ
-212 AITHATENEFSQV
+212 AITHATENEFAQV

-459 RTNSKETQ
+459 RTNSKDTQ

-478 NQCRAIFAIN
+478 DQCRAIFAIN

-500 NAAENPSMYLNLASL
+500 NAATNPSMYLNLASL

-544 QAQMAQDPESIA
+544 QAQKTQTPESIA

-594 NEVADKTFFNID
+594 NEVADQTFFNID

-653 LNDCYSD
+653 LDDCYSD

-750 PLLKTLALTPTTVS
+750 PLLKTLALTPTTDS
-764 IKDTVVRNAALFN
+764 IQGTVVRNAALFN

-794 AEMQSEVYSFI
+794 AEMQSEVHSFI
-805 SSNGKELTISDNSVL
+805 SSNGKELTISDDSVL

>member
-22 DSKTTGTPTVNPNIA
+22 DSKTTGTPTVNPDIA

-62 TYLAMDQQDGTLSVE
+62 TYLAMDQLDGTLSVE

-212 AITHATENEFSQV
+212 AITHATENEFAQV

-276 PSQLSSLFKIDLPT
+276 PSQLSSLFKIGSPT
-290 DAGKTVEGKGEI
+290 DTGKTIDGKGEI

-438 QHGVTSSKDT
+438 QHGVTSSKET
-448 LTNEITIDQQS
+448 LTDS
-459 RTNSKETQ
+459 A
-467 IKTTL
+467 L

-478 NQCRAIFAIN
+478 DQCRAIFAIN

-500 NAAENPSMYLNLASL
+500 NAATNPSMYLNLASL

-544 QAQMAQDPESIA
+544 QAPESIA
-556 SLGVLNRLDPNVGVN
+556 SLGVLKRLNPTMGVN

-594 NEVADKTFFNID
+594 NEVADQTFFNID

-628 PLIKGSIVASVNKQ
+628 PLIKGSIVASVDKQ
-642 FAAQCKADGKD
+642 FAAQCGNTNLGVCYALYQNK
-653 LNDCYSD
+653 LIND
-660 YEQALITAG
+660 G

-777 AGGHSSL
+777 AGVHSSL
-784 LDPTPSGAVT
+784 LDPKPSEAVT
-794 AEMQSEVYSFI
+794 AEMQSEVHSFI

-820 ESQP
+820 DSQP